1 MKRNWIA
8 LPAGLALA
16 LTLSSPA
23 IAKTPEPPKSGQMKS
38 EGKEEHPH
46 IEAAIKALETAKQ
59 HLQTATHDFNG
70 HRAKALDH
78 VNAALEECRD
88 ALKVDKK

>member
-1 MKRNWIA
+1 
-8 LPAGLALA
+8 
-16 LTLSSPA
+16 
-23 IAKTPEPPKSGQMKS
+23 MKS

-59 HLQTATHDFNG
+59 HLQTATHDFDG